1 MSSTFYGIANKLL
14 YVNFPSKENFLR
26 YRYDHCEIETQNNK
40 VDVEIYMDRLFREL
54 KDEISKKINPDKD
67 DQIKNYFVRALSN
80 AKCREIIRDY
90 FENKTKNTDYKMI
103 VKELDNIMLQEE
115 VQSLV
120 PSSDSGQIKNEQ
132 TSKPIKAFLIGK
144 SDADQLTRKS
154 ESEENL
160 QMQPT
165 SPKLKEENHRTID
178 ERTYQIAF
186 EILRSYIENDPKSY
200 EENSS
205 SKQRLKI
212 QINNK
217 ISKDYEGNNWMSGFS
232 IKRIIDQQ
240 KKSEKRNKI
249 GQIRRQLKQII
260 DNPNSFSNSE
270 IPKKA
275 KKILE
280 EVYTSFYP
288 DQFQE

>member
-14 YVNFPSKENFLR
+14 YDNFPSKENFLR

-40 VDVEIYMDRLFREL
+40 VDVEIYIDRLFREL
-54 KDEISKKINPDKD
+54 ADEISKKINPGKD

-80 AKCREIIRDY
+80 AKCREIIKNY
-90 FENKTKNTDYKMI
+90 FENKAKNTDDKMI
-103 VKELDNIMLQEE
+103 VKVLDNILLHGE
-115 VQSLV
+115 VQILD
-120 PSSDSGQIKNEQ
+120 PSSDSGQIRNGQ
-132 TSKPIKAFLIGK
+132 SSKPIQASLIGK
-144 SDADQLTRKS
+144 SDADQLTR
-154 ESEENL
+154 ENEREENL

-165 SPKLKEENHRTID
+165 SPTLKEGNHRTID

-217 ISKDYEGNNWMSGFS
+217 ISKDYEGNNWMSGCS

-240 KKSEKRNKI
+240 KKSEKWNKI

-260 DNPNSFSNSE
+260 DNPNSFSNPE
-270 IPKKA
+270 IAKKA

-280 EVYTSFYP
+280 EIYTSFYP
-288 DQFQE
+288 NQLQE